1 MRKNRFTKLLQTLY
15 LTHINYGRNSLFE
28 SAASC
33 SFGFVFS
40 FVPVLL
46 MVVSLLSG
54 ILDNYPDIMNYV
66 LALCENFSSVY
77 DIKSLVVYFSQ
88 NGSVTFVNVVL
99 GFFVIWVARTFFLSI
114 ARSISRIFHNLT
126 PQKAYVIQLMTFIG
140 EFALILGLIAIVIL
154 SFVLNQLFAQP
165 AFEFLRETFPL
176 LFGQGL
182 SRISSLIF
190 YLIIFI
196 FTWCIYRFEPRT
208 APKLGVCF
216 IFAVLQTVSF
226 FVISIWIN
234 KFMNL
239 TNYNIIYGAIS
250 SVIILMLKVYF
261 FFMSF
266 LFFAQCLFVWQ
277 YLDSLLFCEMY
288 MLPPEDSRKIGDI
301 IKRKLFINPSVL
313 QDEQN
318 TMFLKQG
325 DIIFSNGDESDS
337 VFFIKKGRIIEEL
350 ENDEL
355 IYDKGVFFGEK
366 SAMMKRPRQGTASAD
381 CDCEIIRISAE
392 NFRSLLLQNPRASA
406 HAMAKL

>member
-1 MRKNRFTKLLQTLY
+1 MRKDRFTKLLQTLY

-40 FVPVLL
+40 FVPVML
-46 MVVSLLSG
+46 MAVSLLSVV
-54 ILDNYPDIMNYV
+54 LDKYPDIMNYV
-66 LALCENFSSVY
+66 LALCANFSSVY
-77 DIKSLVVYFSQ
+77 DIKSLIVYFSQ

-99 GFFVIWVARTFFLSI
+99 SFFIIWVARTFFLSI
-114 ARSISRIFHNLT
+114 ARSISRIFHNQT

-140 EFALILGLIAIVIL
+140 EFTLILGLIAIVIV
-154 SFVLNQLFAQP
+154 SFVLNQLISQP
-165 AFEFLRETFPL
+165 AFDFLREVFPFFFEL
-176 LFGQGL
+176 GL
-182 SRISSLIF
+182 NRISNLLF

-196 FTWCIYRFEPRT
+196 FTWSVYRFEPRT
-208 APKLGVCF
+208 SPKMGVCF
-216 IFAVLQTVSF
+216 VFAVLQTVSF
-226 FVISIWIN
+226 FLISIWIN

-239 TNYNIIYGAIS
+239 SNYNIIYGAIS